1 MAASSSTNLFGLK
14 EEELK
19 NHLNPQHSSGVPNSA
34 MASSESAAPPQRKK
48 RNQPGTPSK
57 ICYLSECPD
66 AEVIALSPDTLMAT
80 NRFVCEVCNKG
91 FQREQNLQLH
101 RRGHNL
107 PWKLKQKTNRDV
119 RKKVYLCPEPGCVHH
134 DPSRALGDLTGIKK
148 HFSRKHGEKKFRC
161 EKCNKKYAVQSDW
174 KAHSKTCGTKE
185 YKCECGT
192 TFSRRD
198 SFVTHRAF
206 CDALAQE
213 TARHALIPSSLSN
226 MAATIYAHASGVMSS
241 LGSTGP
247 LISADHQ
254 QPSSPVFG
262 LGAPTAPS
270 TTSFTGLLSGQSA
283 GSAFR
288 PIQSL
293 TLPIQP
299 PEPKHNFQRFSDF
312 SGLQGFSNN
321 TSSGPMFNLGFN
333 SGADVDS
340 PHNEVDLNMNSPGLF
355 SGLMMNADTPQ
366 VYHNIN
372 TIQSPQLSATALL
385 QKAALIG
392 SSSSSAALMKGLGS
406 SSSSGVK
413 FSNYGGVFGDGM
425 IGGGRASTGTYQEM
439 YNTMNAGGGSY
450 GNGGFGRGMELS
462 EMNNP
467 YGGSMYNVKNDHD
480 GMELDDKETGNIGG
494 EPQMSVQSG
503 YCDKLTR
510 DFLGMG
516 KRITSFSSGM
526 DEDPKGNGM
535 ESNSQ
540 DSEATT
546 SAEPNPFVRSH
557 RGF

>member
-1 MAASSSTNLFGLK
+1 MAASSSATFFGLK
-14 EEELK
+14 EEELQ
-19 NHLNPQHSSGVPNSA
+19 NHLNPQHSSGVANSI
-34 MASSESAAPPQRKK
+34 MASSESAAPPQRKR
-48 RNQPGTPSK
+48 RNQPGTPS
-57 ICYLSECPD
+57 PD

-213 TARHALIPSSLSN
+213 TARHSLIPSSLSD

-247 LISADHQ
+247 LISADHHE
-254 QPSSPVFG
+254 PPTPVFG
-262 LGAPTAPS
+262 LGAPAPPS
-270 TTSFTGLLSGQSA
+270 RTSFTGLLSGQSV

-293 TLPIQP
+293 PMPIQP
-299 PEPKHNFQRFSDF
+299 PEPKHTLQRFSDF

-321 TSSGPMFNLGFN
+321 TSGPMFNLGFN
-333 SGADVDS
+333 SAADVDS
-340 PHNEVDLNMNSPGLF
+340 PHNEVDLNMNRPGLF
-355 SGLMMNADTPQ
+355 TGLMSNADPSP
-366 VYHNIN
+366 VYNNFN

-425 IGGGRASTGTYQEM
+425 STGGSRAGTGTFQEM
-439 YNTMNAGGGSY
+439 YSTMNAGGGSY
-450 GNGGFGRGMELS
+450 GNGGYGGGMELS

-467 YGGSMYNVKNDHD
+467 YGGAMYNTKNDHD
-480 GMELDDKETGNIGG
+480 GMELDDKENGDIAG

-526 DEDPKGNGM
+526 EEDPKGNGM
-535 ESNSQ
+535 ESNSP

-546 SAEPNPFVRSH
+546 SAEPNPFVRSS

>member
-1 MAASSSTNLFGLK
+1 MAASSSATFFGLK
-14 EEELK
+14 QEEL
-19 NHLNPQHSSGVPNSA
+19 LNLQHSSGGANSV
-34 MASSESAAPPQRKK
+34 MASSASAAAPQRKK
-48 RNQPGTPSK
+48 RNQPGTPS
-57 ICYLSECPD
+57 PD

-161 EKCNKKYAVQSDW
+161 EKCNKKYAVHSDW

-185 YKCECGT
+185 YRCECGT

-213 TARHALIPSSLSN
+213 TARHTLLPASLSN

-241 LGSTGP
+241 LGSSGP
-247 LISADHQ
+247 LVSADRQ
-254 QPSSPVFG
+254 EPSSPVFG
-262 LGAPTAPS
+262 LGAPAAAPRS
-270 TTSFTGLLSGQSA
+270 SFTGFLSGQSA
-283 GSAFR
+283 GGSAFR
-288 PIQSL
+288 PIQSR
-293 TLPIQP
+293 TMPVQP
-299 PEPKHNFQRFSDF
+299 PEAKHNFSRFSDF

-321 TSSGPMFNLGFN
+321 TTSVGPMFNLGFN
-333 SGADVDS
+333 GNADVDS
-340 PHNEVDLNMNSPGLF
+340 PHHEVDLNMNSPGLLT
-355 SGLMMNADTPQ
+355 GLMMNADPPP
-366 VYHNIN
+366 VYSHIN

-385 QKAALIG
+385 QKAALMG
-392 SSSSSAALMKGLGS
+392 SSTSSAALMKGLGS

-413 FSNYGGVFGDGM
+413 FSNYGGAFGAG
-425 IGGGRASTGTYQEM
+425 ILSGGGGASASIFQDM
-439 YNTMNAGGGSY
+439 YSSINAGGGGY
-450 GNGGFGRGMELS
+450 GNGGFGGGMGFS
-462 EMNNP
+462 GNNP
-467 YGGSMYNVKNDHD
+467 YGGVMYNVKNDHE
-480 GMELDDKETGNIGG
+480 GMELDEKENSLAM
-494 EPQMSVQSG
+494 EPQSVQSG

-516 KRITSFSSGM
+516 KRRTSFSGGM
-526 DEDPKGNGM
+526 EDDHKGNGRA
-535 ESNSQ
+535 SNSP

-546 SAEPNPFVRSH
+546 SAEPNPFVLS
-557 RGF
+557 RGGF

>member
-1 MAASSSTNLFGLK
+1 MAASSSATLFGLK

-19 NHLNPQHSSGVPNSA
+19 NHPNPQHSSGVPNSI
-34 MASSESAAPPQRKK
+34 MASSESAAAPQRKK
-48 RNQPGTPSK
+48 RNQPGTPS
-57 ICYLSECPD
+57 PD

-134 DPSRALGDLTGIKK
+134 DPLRALGDLTGIKK
-148 HFSRKHGEKKFRC
+148 HFSRKHGEKKFGC

-213 TARHALIPSSLSN
+213 TARQAFIPSSLST
-226 MAATIYAHASGVMSS
+226 MAATIYAHAHASGVISS

-247 LISADHQ
+247 IISADHQ
-254 QPSSPVFG
+254 EPTSPVFG
-262 LGAPTAPS
+262 LGAPTPPPR
-270 TTSFTGLLSGQSA
+270 TSFTGLLSGQSV

-288 PIQSL
+288 PIHPL
-293 TLPIQP
+293 TMPVQP
-299 PEPKHNFQRFSDF
+299 PEPKQHNFQRFSDI

-340 PHNEVDLNMNSPGLF
+340 PHNEVDLNMNTPGLF
-355 SGLMMNADTPQ
+355 TGLMMSADPPP
-366 VYHNIN
+366 VYNNIS

-385 QKAALIG
+385 QKAALMG

-413 FSNYGGVFGDGM
+413 YYGGVFGDGIM
-425 IGGGRASTGTYQEM
+425 SCGGRASTGTFEM
-439 YNTMNAGGGSY
+439 YNAINAGGGSY
-450 GNGGFGRGMELS
+450 GHGGFVSGIELGA
-462 EMNNP
+462 MNNP
-467 YGGSMYNVKNDHD
+467 YGGAMYNVKNDHD
-480 GMELDDKETGNIGG
+480 DGIELEDRENNSIAG
-494 EPQMSVQSG
+494 ERQMSVQSG

-526 DEDPKGNGM
+526 EEDPKGNGM
-535 ESNSQ
+535 DSP

-546 SAEPNPFVRSH
+546 SAEPNPFVQSR
-557 RGF
+557 RGL

>member
-1 MAASSSTNLFGLK
+1 M
-14 EEELK
+14 
-19 NHLNPQHSSGVPNSA
+19 
-34 MASSESAAPPQRKK
+34 
-48 RNQPGTPSK
+48 
-57 ICYLSECPD
+57 C
-66 AEVIALSPDTLMAT
+66 
-80 NRFVCEVCNKG
+80 
-91 FQREQNLQLH
+91 
-101 RRGHNL
+101 
-107 PWKLKQKTNRDV
+107 
-119 RKKVYLCPEPGCVHH
+119 CV
-134 DPSRALGDLTGIKK
+134 A
-148 HFSRKHGEKKFRC
+148 
-161 EKCNKKYAVQSDW
+161 
-174 KAHSKTCGTKE
+174 
-185 YKCECGT
+185 
-192 TFSRRD
+192 RRD

-247 LISADHQ
+247 IISADHQ
-254 QPSSPVFG
+254 EPASPAFG
-262 LGAPTAPS
+262 LGAPTPPPR
-270 TTSFTGLLSGQSA
+270 TSFTGLLSGQSV

-293 TLPIQP
+293 TMPVHP
-299 PEPKHNFQRFSDF
+299 PEPKHNFQRFSEI

-333 SGADVDS
+333 SGADADVDS
-340 PHNEVDLNMNSPGLF
+340 HHNEVDLNMNSPGLF
-355 SGLMMNADTPQ
+355 TGLMMNADPPP
-366 VYHNIN
+366 VYNNIS

-425 IGGGRASTGTYQEM
+425 SGGSRPSTFEM

-450 GNGGFGRGMELS
+450 GNGGYGSGMEFS

-467 YGGSMYNVKNDHD
+467 YGGAMYNVKNDHD
-480 GMELDDKETGNIGG
+480 GIELDEKENGNIAG

-526 DEDPKGNGM
+526 EEDPKGNGM
-535 ESNSQ
+535 DSP

-546 SAEPNPFVRSH
+546 SAEPNPFVRTC